1 MGYQSR
7 FKTSTR
13 TAAQLVDKSSP
24 YELLLAELREV
35 KSELHNLSSVVAIV
49 QQEVHDTRKE
59 VRDTREEVRD
69 TRKEIRDTR
78 EEIRDMRKEFGE
90 RMNHLETEMR
100 STTRHSQILTAS
112 VVGIAVTAFGIATAV
127 VYSMLR

>member
-49 QQEVHDTRKE
+49 QQDQLNMH
-59 VRDTREEVRD
+59 
-69 TRKEIRDTR
+69 
-78 EEIRDMRKEFGE
+78 EEIRDMRKEILGVREEILDTRKEIRDVRKEVGE
-90 RMNHLETEMR
+90 RMNHLETEIR

-112 VVGIAVTAFGIATAV
+112 VVGIAVTAFGIAAAV
-127 VYSMLR
+127 VYSILR

>member
-1 MGYQSR
+1 M
-7 FKTSTR
+7 
-13 TAAQLVDKSSP
+13 
-24 YELLLAELREV
+24 LAELREV

-49 QQEVHDTRKE
+49 QQDQLNMHE
-59 VRDTREEVRD
+59 
-69 TRKEIRDTR
+69 EIRDMH
-78 EEIRDMRKEFGE
+78 EEIRDMRKEILGVREEILDTRKEIRDVRKEVGE

-100 STTRHSQILTAS
+100 STTRHSQILTTS